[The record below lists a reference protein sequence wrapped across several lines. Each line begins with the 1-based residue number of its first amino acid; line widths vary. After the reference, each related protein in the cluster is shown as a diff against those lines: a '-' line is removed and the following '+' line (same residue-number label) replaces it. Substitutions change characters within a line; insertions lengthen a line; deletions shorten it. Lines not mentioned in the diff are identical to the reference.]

1 MRDKVTIAIIG
12 AGSVVFSKGTIG
24 DILLSDVLTRYPID
38 LRLMD
43 IMPERLAGVEQF
55 ATGSAAKARQAAD
68 GYCDDGPAGRG
79 GRRRFCGHRL

>member
-24 DILLSDVLTRYPID
+24 DILLSEVLTRYPID

-43 IMPERLAGVEQF
+43 IMPERSG
-55 ATGSAAKARQAAD
+55 GSGAV
-68 GYCDDGPAGRG
+68 CDR
-79 GRRRFCGHRL
+79 

>member
-24 DILLSDVLTRYPID
+24 DILLSEVLARYPLD

-43 IMPERLAGVEQF
+43 IVPERLAGVEQF
-55 ATGSAAKARQAAD
+55 ATANAANSGQ
-68 GYCDDGPAGRG
+68 
-79 GRRRFCGHRL
+79 RLSRPS